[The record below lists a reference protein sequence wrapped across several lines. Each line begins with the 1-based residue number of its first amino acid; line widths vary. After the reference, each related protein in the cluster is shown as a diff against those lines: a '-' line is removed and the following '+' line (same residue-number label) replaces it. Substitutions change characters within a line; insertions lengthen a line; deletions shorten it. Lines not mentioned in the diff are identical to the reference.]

1 MLDLWANLG
10 LLIGLAILGGFA
22 YVILFVMVKIIFE
35 EMIGGSIK
43 KVKRK
48 IERKDDQYIY

>member
-1 MLDLWANLG
+1 MLDIWANLG

-22 YVILFVMVKIIFE
+22 YLILLIMGKILFE
-35 EMIGGSIK
+35 DMIGGSIK

-48 IERKDDQYIY
+48 IEGRDDQYIY

>member
-1 MLDLWANLG
+1 MLDIWANLG

-22 YVILFVMVKIIFE
+22 YFFLFVMGKIIFE

-48 IERKDDQYIY
+48 IQQKDDQYIY

>member
-1 MLDLWANLG
+1 MLDIWANLG
-10 LLIGLAILGGFA
+10 LLIGLAIIGGFA
-22 YVILFVMVKIIFE
+22 YFIVLVMGKVLFE
-35 EMIGGSIK
+35 DMIGGSIK